1 MFNIG
6 DLVQLNYSE
15 HLGIVI
21 EKSDWAGANHANP
34 ARNAIPGSFENPD
47 YSYRVKWAV
56 GEPFTWE
63 KPECLI
69 VKARVNNE

>member
-21 EKSDWAGANHANP
+21 EKSDWIGAD
-34 ARNAIPGSFENPD
+34 ARPGAFEKLD
-47 YSYRVKWAV
+47 YSYRIKWAV

-63 KPECLI
+63 KSD
-69 VKARVNNE
+69 

>member
-1 MFNIG
+1 MNNLFNVG

-15 HLGIVI
+15 HIGIVI
-21 EKSDWAGANHANP
+21 EKSDWVGAGA
-34 ARNAIPGSFENPD
+34 RPGAFEDPD

-69 VKARVNNE
+69 MKARVNNEKRI

>member
-1 MFNIG
+1 MSKFNIG

-15 HLGIVI
+15 HIGIVI
-21 EKSDWAGANHANP
+21 DKNDWTGAHH
-34 ARNAIPGSFENPD
+34 RPGAFEEPD
-47 YSYRVKWAV
+47 YSYRIKWAD

-69 VKARVNNE
+69 MKARVNNEKRI